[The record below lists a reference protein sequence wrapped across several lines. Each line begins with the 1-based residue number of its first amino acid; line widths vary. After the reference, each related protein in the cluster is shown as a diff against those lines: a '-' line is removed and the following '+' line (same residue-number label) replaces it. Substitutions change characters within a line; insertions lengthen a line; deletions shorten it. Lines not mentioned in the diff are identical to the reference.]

1 MPLIKS
7 NFKPSKIFRYSFFST
22 VYSGLIRSFNLIQ
35 KRERIPLYDGDF
47 LDLDWSYAVKPT
59 KRLGIVLHGMEGN
72 GQRPYVSGVAAC
84 LNSQNF
90 DAICVN
96 FRGCSGETNN
106 KFFSFHSGQ
115 TEDLEAVIEHI
126 ISNYNYDSI
135 YLKGVSLGGNI
146 VLKYLGEN
154 SEIPKQIKAAMA
166 LSVPVDL
173 DGSVKALHKL
183 KNIFYHIY
191 FMMGLKFKL
200 MKKQR
205 QFPQL
210 MSRIALWKIW
220 TLHKLD
226 EVYTSRANGFENA
239 NDYYKKSSSLQFLSK
254 IQTPVLILNALND
267 SFLPNSCYPISV
279 AENNPSIYLEIPRHG
294 GHVGFVL
301 PGKFYYNEI
310 RALEFF
316 SKF

>member
-7 NFKPSKIFRYSFFST
+7 DFRPPKIFRNSFIAT
-22 VYSGLIRSFNLIQ
+22 VYSGIIRSFNLIQ
-35 KRERIPLYDGDF
+35 KRERIILEDGDF
-47 LDLDWSYAVKPT
+47 LDLDWSYAAAPT

-84 LNSQNF
+84 LNSKNF

-115 TEDLEAVIEHI
+115 SQDLEAVIDHI
-126 ISNYNYDSI
+126 ISNYNYESI
-135 YLKGVSLGGNI
+135 YLKGISLGGNI

-173 DGSVKALHKL
+173 AGSAKTLHKF

-200 MKKQR
+200 KQKQR
-205 QFPQL
+205 QFPKA
-210 MSRIALWKIW
+210 MSRIELWKIW
-220 TLHKLD
+220 TLQKLD

-239 NDYYKKSSSLQFLSK
+239 NDYYKKSSSLKFLHK

-267 SFLPNSCYPISV
+267 SFLPDSCYPITI
-279 AENNPSIYLEIPRHG
+279 AEDNSYIHLEMPKHG
-294 GHVGFVL
+294 GHVGFIL